1 MKGVYYIYDK
11 VGKVAFSQPTMV
23 DSDLI
28 AVSGFKTWLKDS
40 NSEQVRPEFYQL
52 RRMCTVDDDLNIVDY
67 CTVPICEGIEV
78 NEMFE
83 RMCKEALES

>member
-1 MKGVYYIYDK
+1 MKGVYYIFDK

-28 AVSGFKTWLKDS
+28 AVTGFKTWLSES
-40 NSEQVRPEFYQL
+40 NHEQVRPEFYQL
-52 RRMCTVDDDLNIVDY
+52 RRMCTVDDDLNIVDHG
-67 CTVPICEGIEV
+67 TVPICDGTEV

-83 RMCKEALES
+83 RMCKEALNT